1 MILLMFCELQGTTL
15 MKLAQELIGIG
26 VLATIGMTIIMTI
39 VIGTNSTGW
48 NAGVTNLVVTIIPL
62 VLAAG
67 FVLGVIGLAMQ
78 RKSSGV

>member
-1 MILLMFCELQGTTL
+1 

-26 VLATIGMTIIMTI
+26 VLATIGMTIVMTI
-39 VIGTNSTGW
+39 VIGTNITGW
-48 NAGVTNLVVTIIPL
+48 NAGVSNLVVTVIPI

-78 RKSSGV
+78 RKSGGI